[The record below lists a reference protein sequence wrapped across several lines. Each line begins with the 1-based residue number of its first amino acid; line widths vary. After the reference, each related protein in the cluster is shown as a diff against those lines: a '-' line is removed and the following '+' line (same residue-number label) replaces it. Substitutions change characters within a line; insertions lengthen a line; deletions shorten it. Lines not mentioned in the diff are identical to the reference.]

1 MSQVP
6 TGGKWLKAKELQVG
20 DKAVIVTE
28 ADWVKG
34 EYNGQE
40 TNQYICEV
48 EYNGERRKMKMTMAS
63 CEELSPAYGKDSKE
77 WIGKEI
83 SLEAIKVMVG
93 GNLKQTILATP
104 VNGVTSSKPNLDA
117 DGNEIQWDD

>member
-6 TGGKWLKAKELQVG
+6 TGSKWLKAKELQPG
-20 DKAVIVTE
+20 DKAKIVTE

-48 EYNGERRKMKMTMAS
+48 EYSNERRKLKITMAS
-63 CEELSPAYGKDSKE
+63 CEELAPVYGKDSKE
-77 WIGKEI
+77 WIGKVI

-93 GNLKQTILATP
+93 GTMKQTILASP
-104 VNGVTSSKPNLDA
+104 VGVVKEQPALDA
-117 DGNEIQWDD
+117 EGNEISWDD